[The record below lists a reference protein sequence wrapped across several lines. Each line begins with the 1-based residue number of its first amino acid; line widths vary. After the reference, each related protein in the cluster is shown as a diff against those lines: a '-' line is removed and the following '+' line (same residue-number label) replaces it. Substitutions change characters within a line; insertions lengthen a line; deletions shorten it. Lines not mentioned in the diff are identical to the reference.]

1 MTLSFPYRFHPC
13 WTNERSNLWERIHL
27 PVATKCNVQCN
38 FCTNQT
44 SSCFSIG
51 PGTCKKSMTPED
63 AMNALHHEMKKSDN
77 LRIVAISGP
86 GEPLYNK
93 ETFATLENVRKF
105 YPDMKF
111 CLSTN
116 GILLGKS
123 VEYLVGLEVAT
134 VSVSMS
140 AILPNTV
147 NKIYSWGIIEG
158 NRIDDDRIG
167 NLIPKLQL
175 EGIEAASDAGID
187 IKVNTILI
195 PDLNDDEILDLS
207 MKIKQAGASLQNIV
221 PLFPRGLMRNMGS
234 PSFLKLNK
242 LREAARR
249 YIPQFTH
256 CKQCRSD
263 VVGIPGC
270 DRVLSQ

>member
-1 MTLSFPYRFHPC
+1 
-13 WTNERSNLWERIHL
+13 
-27 PVATKCNVQCN
+27 
-38 FCTNQT
+38 
-44 SSCFSIG
+44 
-51 PGTCKKSMTPED
+51 MTPED
-63 AMNALHHEMKKSDN
+63 AMNALHHEMKKSSN

-86 GEPLYNK
+86 GEPLYNI
-93 ETFATLENVRKF
+93 ETFVTLENVRKF

-123 VEYLVGLEVAT
+123 VEYLVSLEVAT

-140 AILPNTV
+140 AILPKTV
-147 NKIYSWGIIEG
+147 NKIYSWAIIES
-158 NRIDDDRIG
+158 NRVDDDRVG

-175 EGIEAASDAGID
+175 KGIEEASKAGID
-187 IKVNTILI
+187 VKVNTILI
-195 PDLNDDEILDLS
+195 PDVNDDEILNLS
-207 MKIKQAGASLQNIV
+207 KKIKQAGASLQNIV
-221 PLFPRGLMRNMGS
+221 PLFPRGLMRNMSS
-234 PSFLKLNK
+234 PSVLKLNM
-242 LREAARR
+242 LRKAAKR

-256 CKQCRSD
+256 CRQCRSD